1 MENCAFRGAFYFMNK
16 LTMLNIREETQEL
29 LHQAV
34 ENGIE
39 GAYGNMSVL
48 DVRWSVGID
57 GDEIYQV
64 YIEDAAPENH
74 QLRKYLYENSSFT
87 DVEYILEW

>member
-1 MENCAFRGAFYFMNK
+1 MNK

-29 LHQAV
+29 LHRAV
-34 ENGIE
+34 ENAIE
-39 GAYGNMSVL
+39 GAYGNMRVL
-48 DVRWSVGID
+48 DVRRSVGID
-57 GDEIYQV
+57 GDETYQV